1 MPELDT
7 PYIDLLLAII
17 SLVILILFFL
27 YHRLEENKYKIN
39 LEIDLQILNMKAL
52 DLLRK
57 LPSQFPGPTIAYPLT
72 NFTNDKL
79 KKVKQSPYTES
90 LDIDVKLADDVI
102 RIIENF
108 KSRFLTEPHE
118 KSG

>member
-1 MPELDT
+1 
-7 PYIDLLLAII
+7 
-17 SLVILILFFL
+17 
-27 YHRLEENKYKIN
+27 
-39 LEIDLQILNMKAL
+39 MKAL

-57 LPSQFPGPTIAYPLT
+57 LPSQFLGPTIAYPLT
-72 NFTNDKL
+72 NFTNDEL

>member
-1 MPELDT
+1 
-7 PYIDLLLAII
+7 
-17 SLVILILFFL
+17 
-27 YHRLEENKYKIN
+27 
-39 LEIDLQILNMKAL
+39 MKAL

-102 RIIENF
+102 RIIENCF
-108 KSRFLTEPHE
+108 SRNHMRSRVSPFRSLIRILVL
-118 KSG
+118 SGFWKV